1 MNKNI
6 QRLCLL
12 PALLLLSLSANAAG
26 ESAPL
31 FPQVAFETTV
41 GTFVVQLDG
50 RRAPLTTKHFLKYV
64 QSGHYNGTIFHR
76 VITGFMAQA
85 GGFDTDLTE
94 KPTRDSVPNESG
106 NGLSNVRGTLAMA
119 RTGDPHSGTAQFFV
133 NLVDNQRLDP
143 SPGRWGYA
151 VFGEVMDEAGMAV
164 IDKIAA
170 IETGAK
176 GRFRSDVPKTDIVII
191 KAEVVKA
198 APKK

>member
-119 RTGDPHSGTAQFFV
+119 RTGAPHSGTAQFFV

-151 VFGEVMDEAGMAV
+151 VFGKVADGMDV
-164 IDKIAA
+164 VNKIKGVA
-170 IETGAK
+170 TGNS
-176 GRFRSDVPKTDIVII
+176 GFHQDVPTETVEIQSVTVSDAYSDK
-191 KAEVVKA
+191 
-198 APKK
+198 